1 MSLFG
6 VFRKMVSVVLFTG
19 SGLWKLLDLLWR
31 ILGLLLRYRRG
42 IVLSEECNEDEAE
55 NEESQDGRGED

>member
-1 MSLFG
+1 
-6 VFRKMVSVVLFTG
+6 MVSVVLFTG